1 MSSQVNSKIFK
12 KTLVILCIVAGIE
25 ILFTIIG
32 GLYITTTTS
41 LTHTTTRQISIASQ
55 DIIPTDFEIKQQPQ
69 IANLEI
75 LPEYYDT
82 LTKNLGTFSAHDLT
96 TYLRYSQL
104 LKTKDTTNIT
114 NGYSYLKESNLNL
127 LIPQAYID
135 EYILAKTSEIS
146 KDILARE
153 NEKSIFKPYIAIDY
167 STSLFN
173 DLHICIAQNIDLFL
187 SQDSCKTIIEK
198 ISNEQLTPTLSFLT
212 KSLSTSAYTSNDEYD
227 RYIHNQLY
235 IYQIYQK
242 NQLPIT
248 TTTNTSIT
256 NDTYLE
262 LDQTHLK
269 KVKMITEY
277 LNKLYLQLGYDNSSL
292 KNKIQ
297 SLDSFVTTL
306 SNYKIGD
313 SLPNEIATIISDP
326 ILNITQ
332 NTNLPISPDALMSFL
347 VKSFNVNGEIKT
359 YVAPIYTFSATDG
372 TKINALTFQINDNNF
387 NEPYDVT
394 VKAQSNGSTRI
405 PIFMFHQIVSAPVG
419 SNSFKAGLYID
430 PKDFEKEMAYLVK
443 KNYKTINSLEY
454 YNILKT
460 GKNPSQKTVMLTF
473 DDGTENQYTN
483 AYPILKKYGLTG
495 VFFIISQ
502 RSGITHTQAKIM
514 SDGGMDIGSH
524 SARHPDLTKVYD
536 PAQLSSEIISS
547 KYALQSAID
556 KTVYSFAYPGC
567 GWNSQ
572 TLSYVVNAGYLLGMS
587 CGNTI
592 DNRFSYRLVLSR
604 VHASGDLKSFK
615 NQLSGQLWSY

>member
-1 MSSQVNSKIFK
+1 MSSQGRSEIFK
-12 KTLVILCIVAGIE
+12 KTLVIFCMIAGIE
-25 ILFTIIG
+25 ILFAIIW
-32 GLYITTTTS
+32 GLYIMTITS
-41 LTHTTTRQISIASQ
+41 PIHTATRQVSITSQ
-55 DIIPTDFEIKQQPQ
+55 DIIPQNFEIKQQTQ
-69 IANLEI
+69 IANLEL
-75 LPEYYDT
+75 LPEYYST
-82 LTKNLGTFSAHDLT
+82 LTKNLGTFSPHDLT

-135 EYILAKTSEIS
+135 EYILAKASEIS

-153 NEKSIFKPYIAIDY
+153 DENSIFKSYIAIDY

-173 DLHICIAQNIDLFL
+173 DLNTCIAQNVDLFL
-187 SQDSCKTIIEK
+187 SQDSCKTILEE
-198 ISNEQLTPTLSFLT
+198 ISSEQLTPTLSFLT
-212 KSLSTSAYTSNDEYD
+212 KSLSTSAYISDNEYD
-227 RYIHNQLY
+227 KYIHNQLY

-248 TTTNTSIT
+248 ATTNTQIS
-256 NDTYLE
+256 NEAYLD

-269 KVKMITEY
+269 RAKMITTY
-277 LNKLYLQLGYDNSSL
+277 LSELYSQLGYNNSSL

-297 SLDSFVTTL
+297 ALDSFVTTL
-306 SNYKIGD
+306 SNYKHGD
-313 SLPNEIATIISDP
+313 SLPNEITTIINDP

-332 NTNLPISPDALMSFL
+332 NTNIPLSPDALMSFL

-359 YVAPIYTFSATDG
+359 YIAPIYTFSSTDG
-372 TKINALTFQINDNNF
+372 TKVDALTFQINDNNF

-394 VKAQSNGSTRI
+394 VKAQSRGSVRV
-405 PIFMFHQIVSAPVG
+405 PIFMFHQIAVAPVG
-419 SNSFKAGLYID
+419 SNSFKTGLYID

-443 KNYKTINSLEY
+443 KNYKTVNSSEY

-473 DDGTENQYTN
+473 DDGVENQYTN

-502 RSGITHTQAKIM
+502 RSGITQAQTKAM

-547 KYALQSAID
+547 KYALQSATG
-556 KTVYSFAYPGC
+556 KTVASFAYPGC

-572 TLSYVVNAGYLLGMS
+572 TLSYVANAGYLLGMS
-587 CGNTI
+587 CGNAI

-604 VHASGDLKSFK
+604 VHAFGDLKSFK